1 MRISF
6 LIPFRSGDVDAIVPF
21 TGTRSW
27 LDKLALPVEAAF
39 RPWFLGKQTG
49 GYVTKFAPMSP
60 RPTLSL
66 PFVALSVLRALR
78 ISVLNPA
85 PYPRYNGLTFAT
97 VRNAGDVL
105 FHAVDVH
112 ITTDPCVSFRP
123 HGWRYAARAC
133 VGHVPALLERRRSVK
148 IVGFDQ

>member
-49 GYVTKFAPMSP
+49 GYVTKVVPISPPAHSFAAVCCVERSP
-60 RPTLSL
+60 RA
-66 PFVALSVLRALR
+66 V
-78 ISVLNPA
+78 ISVLNLA
-85 PYPRYNGLTFAT
+85 PCSRYNGLTFAT

-105 FHAVDVH
+105 VHPVDVQIRIH
-112 ITTDPCVSFRP
+112 QCVSFRP
-123 HGWRYAARAC
+123 HGWRYAARARL
-133 VGHVPALLERRRSVK
+133 GHVSAVLERR
-148 IVGFDQ
+148 